1 MLFFFL
7 PRARQRPRPPPQN
20 LPNLPSQDRLLQ
32 LLAGH
37 FLDRADRLAAAPA
50 GDDDPASTASVVAA
64 NVDAALSR
72 VPALATGVDVNVRFA
87 GPRAFEFTPELALF
101 DLAGVGLVHGW
112 VMGPDDPEAGALA
125 AGGAGGPGASYN
137 ALAALA
143 IEAGGGEGGGP
154 GGAGAGTAG
163 APPPPPPPPPPPRS
177 LMDEDWPAG
186 GGGAVA
192 AAAASF
198 TAPAPSAPPVPGG
211 SGDFGL
217 DSVPSSDLADAV
229 EARLSLGGGG
239 AGSGAAVPPEVAAMV
254 ARAVAQAAG
263 GGGGRVAAVPTPN
276 PATPTPTPAVS
287 RPALAAAAAA
297 FPPPA

>member
-1 MLFFFL
+1 MLAFFF
-7 PRARQRPRPPPQN
+7 PPARAPTPPPAPSQN

-101 DLAGVGLVHGW
+101 DLVGVSLVHGW

-143 IEAGGGEGGGP
+143 IEAGGGEGG
-154 GGAGAGTAG
+154 
-163 APPPPPPPPPPPRS
+163 
-177 LMDEDWPAG
+177 E
-186 GGGAVA
+186 
-192 AAAASF
+192 
-198 TAPAPSAPPVPGG
+198 
-211 SGDFGL
+211 
-217 DSVPSSDLADAV
+217 
-229 EARLSLGGGG
+229 E
-239 AGSGAAVPPEVAAMV
+239 E
-254 ARAVAQAAG
+254 AG
-263 GGGGRVAAVPTPN
+263 GGGGGGG
-276 PATPTPTPAVS
+276 
-287 RPALAAAAAA
+287 AAAAVVKAEA
-297 FPPPA
+297 SE